1 MDSGIPFL
9 SMRFANTDSL
19 QFGIEISANP
29 RVERKSCI
37 SDFVMFVNF
46 DIFVI
51 DFQGLYRF

>member
-1 MDSGIPFL
+1 
-9 SMRFANTDSL
+9 MRFANTDSL
-19 QFGIEISANP
+19 QFGIEISENP

-51 DFQGLYRF
+51 DFQGLYIF